1 MVIPEV
7 VGLDAGPLRVGF
19 VSRLTDASLRAPA
32 RFLIVA
38 GLLAAVAVWLASGLE
53 IRSSFEELL
62 PSNVPSVAHVKELV
76 RRVGGDGTVLVV
88 VQLLDPADGLEHAEE
103 LIRKL
108 AGEYLAFG
116 PTTIRAVEWNMEP
129 VKRWY
134 ADHWPMFLSLDDL
147 TEARDT
153 LKKEVSKAKARANPL
168 LLHLDDE
175 PQQSPAPGPEA
186 LPWLDPKE
194 PLPHEKVEQRF
205 SRYKDGYLVPPD
217 GRSLTMLVRP
227 TGTAL
232 SVHEARQLLDR
243 MRRVADAHQDEL
255 KQYHLRVGFAGTFP
269 LFVAEYE
276 AILNDIASTALITI
290 VLVIAS
296 LLLFYR
302 DVRSTVA
309 LAVAVLVAVAV
320 TFGLTR
326 LVIGYLNTQTAFLG
340 AIVVGNGIN
349 YGLIYLARVN
359 QLRRSGMALVPA
371 CRQGARTSAR
381 ATLVAAAA
389 TSISFGVLVLAANRG
404 FRHFGFIGGIGML
417 LCWLFTFALVPALLT
432 VFERLHPFPSAAVKE
447 PVPMEVPRFLRRV
460 FAAPKGIVAV
470 FGVLI
475 VISLAAFLRQLPD
488 ALERNLEN
496 LTNDLRGRQEML
508 VEDNNLAQAALGR
521 SVAGAIALLP
531 SPEAA
536 DEFCEVIRQRA
547 TQPQWAGLID
557 GCDTISNVVPRFQKE
572 KLAIIHEIERMLS
585 DLVLEHLSANQAAR
599 LRVVKSQ
606 LAVQQ
611 PLRIQEAPPTLVDR
625 FRERDGT
632 IGRIAVIT
640 AKPNA
645 KLELGPN
652 LNNFAVAVRNV
663 PVQGRLYDAA
673 GENVVL
679 ADLLDNIAHE
689 GPLTTFLSAVGV
701 CILVV
706 ALFRSAR
713 ASLLVISTLVTGV
726 ILMGGLAV
734 AIGLKINFFNFIVF
748 PITFGVAVDYGA
760 NVVARIRER
769 GGNVL
774 LSLVEVGPA
783 VALCS
788 WTSIIG
794 YSSLLH
800 ATNRALKSFGWYAV
814 IGELTSILSALL
826 LLPALRLLIPA
837 KVIIHSPEHSQE
849 PS

>member
-1 MVIPEV
+1 
-7 VGLDAGPLRVGF
+7 LRVGF
-19 VSRLTDASLRAPA
+19 ISRLTDASLRAPA

-38 GLLAAVAVWLASGLE
+38 GLLTAVSVWLASGLE

-88 VQLLDPADGLEHAEE
+88 IELLDPAANLHHAEE
-103 LIRKL
+103 ITRKL
-108 AGEYLAFG
+108 AAEYLAFG
-116 PTTIRAVEWNMEP
+116 PSTIRAIEWNVEP

-147 TEARDT
+147 SEARDT

-168 LLHLDDE
+168 LLNLDDE
-175 PQQSPAPGPEA
+175 PEKSPPAPGPEA
-186 LPWLDPKE
+186 LPWLDPKQ
-194 PLPHEKVEQRF
+194 PLPHEKVERRF
-205 SRYKDGYLVPPD
+205 ARYKDGYLVAPD
-217 GRSLTMLVRP
+217 GQSLTILVRP

-232 SVHEARQLLDR
+232 SVHDARQLLDR

-276 AILNDIASTALITI
+276 AIRNDVASTALITI
-290 VLVIAS
+290 VLVVAS

-302 DVRSTVA
+302 EVRSTVA
-309 LAVAVLVAVAV
+309 LAVAILVAVAV

-371 CRQGARTSAR
+371 CREGARTSAR

-432 VFERLHPFPSAAVKE
+432 VFEKIHAFPPPRARETAR
-447 PVPMEVPRFLRRV
+447 MEVPRFLRRI
-460 FAAPKGIVAV
+460 FAAPKLIASVFAV
-470 FGVLI
+470 LTI
-475 VISLAAFLRQLPD
+475 ISLAAFLRQLPN

-496 LTNDLRGRQEML
+496 LTNDLSRQKQL
-508 VEDNNLAQAALGR
+508 VEDNARAQAALGR

-531 SPEAA
+531 TPEAA
-536 DEFCEVIRQRA
+536 DEFCEVVRQRA

-557 GCDTISNVVPRFQKE
+557 GCDTISSVVPRFQPE

-585 DLVLEHLSANQAAR
+585 DLVLERLSADQAKR
-599 LRVVKSQ
+599 LRIVKSQ
-606 LAVQQ
+606 LAAQR
-611 PLRIQEAPPTLVDR
+611 PLTIQEASPTLVDR

-632 IGRIAVIT
+632 IGRIAAIT
-640 AKPNA
+640 AKPDA

-652 LNNFAVAVRNV
+652 LNNFAVAVRTV
-663 PVQGRLYDAA
+663 PVQGKLYDAA

-679 ADLLDNIAHE
+679 ADLLENIGRE
-689 GPLTTFLSAVGV
+689 GPLTTFLSLVGV
-701 CILVV
+701 CILVI
-706 ALFRSAR
+706 ALFRSVR
-713 ASLLVISTLVTGV
+713 ASLLVITTLVTGV

-774 LSLVEVGPA
+774 WSLVEVGPA

-800 ATNRALKSFGWYAV
+800 ATNRALRSFGWYAV

-826 LLPALRLLIPA
+826 LLPALRLIIPA
-837 KVIIHSPEHSQE
+837 KLIVSSPEHSPEH

>member
-1 MVIPEV
+1 
-7 VGLDAGPLRVGF
+7 
-19 VSRLTDASLRAPA
+19 
-32 RFLIVA
+32 
-38 GLLAAVAVWLASGLE
+38 
-53 IRSSFEELL
+53 
-62 PSNVPSVAHVKELV
+62 
-76 RRVGGDGTVLVV
+76 
-88 VQLLDPADGLEHAEE
+88 LLDPADGLEHAEA
-103 LIRKL
+103 ITRKL
-108 AGEYLAFG
+108 AEEYLAFG
-116 PTTIRAVEWNMEP
+116 PSTIRAVEWNVEP

-147 TEARDT
+147 TKARDT
-153 LKKEVSKAKARANPL
+153 LQTEVSKAKARANPL
-168 LLHLDDE
+168 LRLVDE
-175 PQQSPAPGPEA
+175 PEQSPAPSPEA
-186 LPWLDPKE
+186 LPWLDPKQ

-205 SRYKDGYLVPPD
+205 ARYKDGYLVHPD

-232 SVHEARQLLDR
+232 GVHEARQLLDR
-243 MRRVADAHQDEL
+243 MRRVANAHQDEL
-255 KQYHLRVGFAGTFP
+255 KRYHLRVGFAGTFP
-269 LFVAEYE
+269 QFVAEYE

-290 VLVIAS
+290 VLVLAS
-296 LLLFYR
+296 LLFFYR
-302 DVRSTVA
+302 EVRSTVA
-309 LAVAVLVAVAV
+309 LAIAVVVAVAV

-349 YGLIYLARVN
+349 YGVIYLARVN
-359 QLRRSGMALVPA
+359 QLRRSGMPLVPA
-371 CRQGARTSAR
+371 CREGARTSAR

-432 VFERLHPFPSAAVKE
+432 VFERLHPFRSPPGRERVR
-447 PVPMEVPRFLRRV
+447 MEVPRLLRRL
-460 FAAPKGIVAV
+460 FAAPKLIVSV
-470 FGVLI
+470 FAILT
-475 VISLAAFLRQLPD
+475 VISLAAFLSQLPD

-496 LTNDLRGRQEML
+496 LTNDLRRQKQL
-508 VEDNNLAQAALGR
+508 VEDNSLAQAALGR

-547 TQPQWAGLID
+547 TQPKWAGLID
-557 GCDTISNVVPRFQKE
+557 SCDTISSVVPRFQEE
-572 KLAIIHEIERMLS
+572 KLAIIRQIERMLS
-585 DLVLEHLSANQAAR
+585 DLVLENLSFDQATR

-606 LAVQQ
+606 LASQRR
-611 PLRIQEAPPTLVDR
+611 LTIEEAPPTLVDR

-640 AKPNA
+640 AKPEA

-652 LNNFAVAVRNV
+652 LNNFAAAVRNV

-679 ADLLDNIAHE
+679 ADLLENIAHE
-689 GPLTTFLSAVGV
+689 GPLTTFLSLVGV

-713 ASLLVISTLVTGV
+713 ASVLVITTLITGV
-726 ILMGGLAV
+726 VLMAGVAV
-734 AIGLKINFFNFIVF
+734 AFGLKINFFNFIVY

-774 LSLVEVGPA
+774 GSLVEVGPA

-788 WTSIIG
+788 WTSMIG

-800 ATNRALKSFGWYAV
+800 ATNRALRSFGWYAV
-814 IGELTSILSALL
+814 IGEFTSILSALL

-837 KVIIHSPEHSQE
+837 KVIVPAPEQSQEHS
-849 PS
+849 S